1 MKRILVTALLFI
13 SFTATAQKSFES
25 IQKAMELFDKEDY
38 AGTIRVAENAL
49 ETVKIEFGETSPF
62 YSGLVFFLAF
72 SHFRLYHFEKA
83 EPYFIKQLELVAKSS
98 GENNLNY
105 IACLNGTA
113 LLYREMGKFSQSEF
127 YYNKALTIT
136 KSMVGVNDTVYAKGL
151 NNQASLYQFM
161 GQYAKAEQIFIQSR
175 DIMKRAA
182 GENSA
187 MYATSLNNL
196 ATLYAD
202 MGQYPKAKPILLNV
216 IAIRKAVLGESHPD
230 YAGALNNL
238 ASLLTSMGEY
248 KEAERYFINANDLMK
263 KSSGE
268 NHPDYASS
276 INNLAELYKATG
288 EYDKAEQLY
297 INSRDIRKR
306 TLGETHPDYALSL
319 NNLAALYEFTGQ
331 YELAEKLF
339 VQAKEIIKKN
349 LGEEHPYY
357 VTALN
362 NMAGMYQT
370 IGNYAKAEPLYI
382 QSMNIRLKMLGENHP
397 GYAMSLNNL
406 ATLYQEIGQFQKAEP
421 LYLQAKD
428 IWKKSLGTEHP
439 DYAMCINNLAA
450 LYEDNLQFEKAEPL
464 YLQAKDIRYKV
475 FGENHTD
482 YATSLNNLAGLYTH
496 MGAYKKAE
504 PLLLS
509 AMDIWKKVVGENNPI
524 YATSLNNLAAF
535 YRKAQIK
542 YPEAERLYLQALA
555 LRKKLMGETHPL
567 TADVQNDLA
576 LLYMNMGQPQKAEPL
591 FLASSRTVM
600 NNLQGTF
607 PILSEKEKGNYITEN
622 LLYNECNSS
631 FLYLFPRSAPAVTN
645 NNLNLQLFFK
655 SLSLADTRNM
665 LEAVH
670 GSKDTVIGR
679 LFTQWQ
685 VVKAVLAKQYTLPAD
700 QRIKDLSRKEE
711 EAENLEKELGRRSAA
726 FRDQQVAL
734 QVTMK
739 EVQQQLEEDEA
750 AIEFVS
756 FKLFNKKTTDS
767 IIYGA
772 YVYRKRD
779 TAAQFVPLFEEQQF
793 QRLLD
798 SAGKSATVVANKFYR
813 GIEVRDRSTSHP
825 EKDLYKLVWL
835 PLESKLAGIKKIA
848 YSPSGK
854 LYGIAFQALR
864 IDSNTLLMDKYN
876 LQQYTSTRQ
885 VALRKTSDVAV
896 KPKSIV
902 LFGNADF
909 AMDSLQLS
917 KLRNNGKYS
926 SELTASVSSVAIRGS
941 AAQGWPDLPGTAEEV
956 MKIRDLFTKNKLGTK
971 AYVQKEA
978 SEENLKTLSGTVTPQ
993 VIHIATHGFFLPE
1006 KTSGKKEE
1014 GVGRGNTY
1022 SLANDPLMRSGLILS
1037 GGNYAWSGKT
1047 PIDGVEDGIVTAYE
1061 ISQLNLS
1068 STELVVL
1075 SACETALGDIK
1086 GSEGV
1091 FGLQRAFKMA
1101 GVKKMIVSLWQVPDK
1116 ETAELMTSFYS
1127 YWLGGKK
1134 IEAAFEQAQADMR
1147 KKYSPFYWAAFV
1159 LIE

>member
-1 MKRILVTALLFI
+1 MKRILVAGLLFF
-13 SFTATAQKSFES
+13 SFATNAQKSFES

-38 AGTIRVAENAL
+38 VNTIRVAEGAL
-49 ETVKIEFGETSPF
+49 EAVKTEFGETSPF
-62 YSGLVFFLAF
+62 YGGMILFLAI
-72 SHFRLYHFEKA
+72 SHLKLFHYEKA
-83 EPYFIKQLELVAKSS
+83 EPFFLKQLELLAKSS

-105 IACLNGTA
+105 IATLNGTA
-113 LLYREMGKFSQSEF
+113 LLYREMGKYSESES
-127 YYNKALTIT
+127 YYTKGLTIT
-136 KSMVGVNDTVYAKGL
+136 KAMVGVNDTVYAKSL
-151 NNQASLYQFM
+151 NNLASLYHFT
-161 GQYAKAEQIFIQSR
+161 GQYAKAEQVFIQAR
-175 DIMKRAA
+175 DIVRNIV

-187 MYATSLNNL
+187 MYATTLNNL
-196 ATLYAD
+196 ATLYTD
-202 MGQYPKAKPILLNV
+202 MGQYPKAKPILIKVL
-216 IAIRKAVLGESHPD
+216 AIRKAVLGEMHPD
-230 YAGALNNL
+230 YAGALNNMG
-238 ASLLTSMGEY
+238 SLLTSMSDY
-248 KEAERYFINANDLMK
+248 KEAEKHFIMARDLAK
-263 KSSGE
+263 KSLGE
-268 NHPDYASS
+268 GNPDYASFV
-276 INNLAELYKATG
+276 NNLAELYKQTG

-297 INSRDIRKR
+297 MQSRDIRKR
-306 TLGETHPDYALSL
+306 TLGENHPDYALSL

-331 YELAEKLF
+331 YEQAEKLF
-339 VQAKEIIKKN
+339 AQAKEIIKKN
-349 LGEEHPYY
+349 MGEEHPYY

-362 NMAGMYQT
+362 NMAGMYHT
-370 IGNYAKAEPLYI
+370 IGNYAKAEPFYI
-382 QSMNIRLKMLGENHP
+382 QSRDIRRKMLGVNHP

-406 ATLYQEIGQFQKAEP
+406 ATLYQEIGQITKAEP

-428 IWKKSLGTEHP
+428 IWKRAVGTDHP
-439 DYAMCINNLAA
+439 DYAMCLNNLAA
-450 LYEDNLQFEKAEPL
+450 LYEDNEQLEKAEPL
-464 YLQAKDIRYKV
+464 YLQARDIRLKV
-475 FGENHTD
+475 FGESNTD
-482 YATSLNNLAGLYTH
+482 YATSLNNLAGLYAH
-496 MGAYKKAE
+496 MGNYKKAE
-504 PLLLS
+504 PLLLT
-509 AMDIWKKVVGENNPI
+509 AMDIWKKILGENNPI
-524 YATSLNNLAAF
+524 YALSLNNLAAL
-535 YRKAQIK
+535 YRKSQTK

-555 LRKKLMGETHPL
+555 LRKKILGETHPL

-576 LLYMNMGQPQKAEPL
+576 LLYMNMGQSKKAEPL

-600 NNLQGTF
+600 NNLQNTF
-607 PILSEKEKGNYITEN
+607 PVLSEKEKGNYITKS
-622 LLYNECNSS
+622 LVFNECNSS
-631 FLYLFPRSAPAVTN
+631 FLYFYPRSAAAVVN
-645 NNLNLQLFFK
+645 NNLDLQLFFK
-655 SLSLADTRNM
+655 SLSLSDTRNM
-665 LEAVH
+665 LESVRN
-670 GSKDTVIGR
+670 SKDTAIRR
-679 LFTQWQ
+679 LFTNWQ
-685 VVKAVLAKQYTLPAD
+685 LMKAVLAKQYTLPAE
-700 QRIKDLSRKEE
+700 QRIKDLSQKES
-711 EAENLEKELGRRSAA
+711 EAENLEKELGRRSSA

-734 QVTMK
+734 QVSMK
-739 EVQQQLEEDEA
+739 DVQQHLDEDEA
-750 AIEFVS
+750 AVEFVS

-793 QRLLD
+793 QRMLD

-813 GIEVRDRSTSHP
+813 GIDVKDRSTAHP

-835 PLESKLAGIKKIA
+835 PLESKLEGIKKIA

-854 LYGIAFQALR
+854 LYGVAFQALR
-864 IDSNTLLMDKYN
+864 IDSSTLLMDKYH

-885 VALRKTSDVAV
+885 VAFRKQGEIQA

-917 KLRNNGKYS
+917 KLRNKGNN
-926 SELTASVSSVAIRGS
+926 SELTAAVPSVATRGGPGP
-941 AAQGWPDLPGTAEEV
+941 GWPDLPGTAEEV
-956 MKIRDLFTKNKLGTK
+956 IKIRDLFTRNKLGTR

-978 SEENLKTLSGTVTPQ
+978 SEENLKSLSGTVTPQ

-1006 KTSGKKEE
+1006 KKLSKNDAGA
-1014 GVGRGNTY
+1014 VRGNTY
-1022 SLANDPLMRSGLILS
+1022 SLANDPLFRSGLILS

-1047 PIDGVEDGIVTAYE
+1047 PVEGVEDGIVTAYE

-1127 YWLGGKK
+1127 YWMGGKK
-1134 IEAAFEQAQADMR
+1134 IETAFEQAQADMR